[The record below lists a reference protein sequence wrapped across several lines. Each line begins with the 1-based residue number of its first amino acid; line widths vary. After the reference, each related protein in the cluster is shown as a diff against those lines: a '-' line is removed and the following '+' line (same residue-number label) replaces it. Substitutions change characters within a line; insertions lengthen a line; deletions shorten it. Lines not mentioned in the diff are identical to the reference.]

1 MLQNNRKIAKRVPR
15 LITVATPHYG
25 SPVADAVLN
34 PLFPWL
40 PSPIQGLTS
49 LFSGDAGALA
59 DLQTRPTLH
68 AADDPHVDYLCVGC
82 DMAETNPRS
91 PVFALTSALG
101 GSIQRR
107 TTALLAST
115 LHPKLGIQMHF
126 FRRGQSTTAVQLD
139 GQQAGWERKH
149 NRLRQRLP
157 VITLND
163 T

>member
-1 MLQNNRKIAKRVPR
+1 M
-15 LITVATPHYG
+15 
-25 SPVADAVLN
+25 ADAVLN

-101 GSIQRR
+101 GFHSKANDGVVSLDSASK
-107 TTALLAST
+107 TGHSNALFQTWPVDHGGAIGWPT
-115 LHPKLGIQMHF
+115 GGLGAQ
-126 FRRGQSTTAVQLD
+126 A
-139 GQQAGWERKH
+139 QQAAATPPGDHIERYMK
-149 NRLRQRLP
+149 LLP
-157 VITLND
+157 TLISQAREHYMARD
-163 T
+163 PSQDSG